1 MVLNNKLIQ
10 QTIIMNKNI
19 CVLEDSEEI
28 LELIHMVLE
37 EDYNVY
43 GFPTVSKFMSGYA
56 KTNPDLCLL
65 DVMLP
70 DGSGLELCNELKNN
84 TLYKHIPIIIMTA
97 NAGIER
103 MKDDCL
109 ADDFISKPFDIDDL
123 VRRIGIQIQN

>member
-56 KTNPDLCLL
+56 QTNPDLCLL

-97 NAGIER
+97 NAGIEK

-109 ADDFISKPFDIDDL
+109 ANDFISKPFDIDDL